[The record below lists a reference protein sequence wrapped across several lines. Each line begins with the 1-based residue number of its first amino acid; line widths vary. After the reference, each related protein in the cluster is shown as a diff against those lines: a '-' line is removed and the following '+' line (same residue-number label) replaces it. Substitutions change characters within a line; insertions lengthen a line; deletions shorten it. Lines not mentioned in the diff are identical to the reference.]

1 MAFSLYRAT
10 LFAVLVSKTSEHY
23 HLNTTT
29 LSTFVFQNSSK
40 IWFRYAEKI
49 LFLTITKSYHV
60 PFQNTKRMI
69 PFFSKSVKVTK
80 RFTVYSRSTQAKHLG
95 RNSLVMK
102 PLGRLRME
110 HIHRV
115 KPFSN
120 FSTLFV
126 NYFSGLF
133 QSRFCPKWRWDF
145 AIHKMFQ
152 LNITFHYIYSS
163 AIDFNQ
169 CHFARFEVRMIN
181 PKCFR
186 DKDRIRLNSQKACG
200 LTWLGTY
207 SGPPQTSPHPETVT
221 FCGIHSQTTVFS
233 PHQITYLAVFSP
245 EYTGKF
251 INQVMAFAD
260 TLISFG
266 IIDSCGLKTVHFHNY
281 SSSRYHPIQ
290 LIQVLLLN
298 DIMSLLFYKLQAS
311 KTKLVQ
317 FQVLGIFKN
326 WLIFDGPGTLSPQ
339 IANFQH
345 NGNFS
350 EFKTSTF
357 QCVILGERDIN
368 QDKIAFAET
377 KSCSKALE
385 LFVDP
390 NERKQ
395 FQFTITKGPTP
406 TKFSFLKLKTSPGHQ
421 INATVLFFDYSATIN
436 TPECSYAGVSGY
448 DSVREIG
455 TICPKTATNSLSDIQ
470 HKFLS
475 LYSSQNVFY
484 FVMYSYKEYTCS
496 DVSMIFS
503 TTLCK
508 PVAVNICKW
517 IEKTIHKLS
526 LKMKTLVKKFL
537 LMRKTNFFPIT
548 GNTCSIVQL
557 QNSLKFPVRYG
568 KTIIEKCA
576 LTVAFNNTDMN
587 ATQLNI
593 NLTSYFTGIFISI

>member
-1 MAFSLYRAT
+1 MVFSLCRVT
-10 LFAVLVSKTSEHY
+10 LFALFVSKTSEFF
-23 HLNTTT
+23 HLNTTI
-29 LSTFVFQNSSK
+29 LNTFVFQNSSK
-40 IWFRYAEKI
+40 MWFRYVEKI
-49 LFLTITKSYHV
+49 LYSTMTKAYCVS
-60 PFQNTKRMI
+60 FQNTKRMI
-69 PFFSKSVKVTK
+69 PFFSQSVIVTK
-80 RFTVYSRSTQAKHLG
+80 QFTVYSRSTQIKCLG

-102 PLGRLRME
+102 PQGRLRME
-110 HIHRV
+110 HIYRV

-120 FSTLFV
+120 FSTLFE

-133 QSRFCPKWRWDF
+133 QSWFCPKWRWDF
-145 AIHKMFQ
+145 YVHKKFQ

-245 EYTGKF
+245 EYTGIF
-251 INQVMAFAD
+251 INQVMASAD

-266 IIDSCGLKTVHFHNY
+266 IIDSHGMRTVKMHNF
-281 SSSRYHPIQ
+281 SSYYPMQIIQ
-290 LIQVLLLN
+290 ALLFT
-298 DIMSLLFYKLQAS
+298 DMMSLLFYKLEIS
-311 KTKLVQ
+311 KTKSLHVQ
-317 FQVLGIFKN
+317 FLGMFQN
-326 WLIFDGPGTLSPQ
+326 WLIYDGPGTLSPQ

-368 QDKIAFAET
+368 QDKIAFAESQ
-377 KSCSKALE
+377 SCFKVLE
-385 LFVDP
+385 LFVNP

-395 FQFTITKGPTP
+395 FQFTITMGPTP
-406 TKFSFLKLKTSPGHQ
+406 KKLSFLKLKTSPGHQ
-421 INATVLFFDYSATIN
+421 INATVLFFSYSAIVN

-448 DSVREIG
+448 DSEREIG

-470 HKFLS
+470 HKFPS
-475 LYSSQNVFY
+475 LYTSQNVLY
-484 FVMYSYKEYTCS
+484 FVMFSYKEYTCS
-496 DVSMIFS
+496 DVSIIFS

-508 PVAVNICKW
+508 PIAVNICKFV
-517 IEKTIHKLS
+517 EKT
-526 LKMKTLVKKFL
+526 VKKFP
-537 LMRKTNFFPIT
+537 LMRKVLVTKHIPIT
-548 GNTCSIVQL
+548 SNTCSIVQFET
-557 QNSLKFPVRYG
+557 NAKFPMRVG
-568 KTIIEKCA
+568 KKVLEKCI
-576 LTVAFNNTDMN
+576 LTMAFNITDIN
-587 ATQLNI
+587 ATELNI
-593 NLTSYFTGIFISI
+593 NLTSHFTGIFFSI